1 MGKGKLLKMFRVS
14 IIGVGKWGKNYIS
27 TIEENFSK
35 KIEIVAVSKLNIKK
49 KNFSFPKMIKN
60 MI

>member
-1 MGKGKLLKMFRVS
+1 MFRVS